1 MKSGYDGNEYERWF
15 FYENDQL
22 IFSIYFSGSN
32 EQRFYF
38 YKSRLFR
45 WKDND
50 ATRDKEYDNSGWY
63 EWEDLILSESAK
75 IMDGKYGISMSNLI
89 AIKASSTLEADGY
102 DYNAYNL
109 VDGDRT
115 TAWTE
120 GTDGDGINEY
130 VTFQYEKQINFT
142 GISIRNG
149 YQKSGDLF
157 HKNCRVNV
165 LRIVDGNGEEHYVN
179 VPDEDNLNNIDF
191 YESFTSDFV
200 TVYIDSVYSGD
211 TYEDTCISE
220 LTFY

>member
-22 IFSIYFSGSN
+22 IFSFYFSGSN

-50 ATRDKEYDNSGWY
+50 ATHDKEYDNSGWY

-75 IMDGKYGISMSNLI
+75 IMGGKYGISMSNLI

-149 YQKSGDLF
+149 YQK
-157 HKNCRVNV
+157 V
-165 LRIVDGNGEEHYVN
+165 E
-179 VPDEDNLNNIDF
+179 
-191 YESFTSDFV
+191 
-200 TVYIDSVYSGD
+200 
-211 TYEDTCISE
+211 TYFIRTAE
-220 LTFY
+220 